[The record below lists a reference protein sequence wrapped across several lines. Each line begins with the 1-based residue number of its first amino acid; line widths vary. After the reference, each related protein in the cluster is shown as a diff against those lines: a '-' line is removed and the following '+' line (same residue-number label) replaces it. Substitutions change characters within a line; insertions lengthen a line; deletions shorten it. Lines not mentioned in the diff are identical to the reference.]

1 MIVIDASVA
10 TKLINIQEEGSAI
23 ATKLLVAHIQK
34 QERILVPSLLF
45 IEVANALTT
54 KSTIE
59 EADVQKGIHLLYES
73 NFTIEDVTE
82 KYLMEAS
89 LLAKKY
95 NTSVYDMIYA
105 VIAEEK
111 QATLITSDNKFANKT
126 KFSFLKVLSSLS

>member
-10 TKLINIQEEGSAI
+10 TKLINIQEEGSGTAI
-23 ATKLLVAHIQK
+23 KLLIAHIQK
-34 QERILVPSLLF
+34 EETILVPSLLF

-82 KYLMEAS
+82 KDLTEAS

-105 VIAEEK
+105 VIAGKK
-111 QATLITSDNKFANKT
+111 QVTLVTSDNKFANKT
-126 KFSFLKVLSSLS
+126 NFSFLKVLSTLN